1 MFSPMEGKGEK
12 VERKQ
17 GGRDIDFFPP
27 PSLFCSMISSAA
39 RTQKIC
45 EGMTVLNVLFT
56 DGGKREIGR
65 RRLYLKGKRR
75 VSSPGIRSV
84 CRPPTREGEDR
95 AR

>member
-1 MFSPMEGKGEK
+1 MHLSHAMFSPMEGKGEK

-27 PSLFCSMISSAA
+27 SSLSLSMISSAA

-56 DGGKREIGR
+56 DGEKKGNREETSVPKRQKA
-65 RRLYLKGKRR
+65 RLFSWHSIC
-75 VSSPGIRSV
+75 VSPAD
-84 CRPPTREGEDR
+84 T
-95 AR
+95 